1 MKNIIK
7 RILCVNMLLALVFS
21 LAVFSVSAED
31 GEKKGDDESFFSEM
45 FDEVKEHSAEIFS
58 LLTLVGSCV
67 LAFSYKNGLM
77 PTLKKGVGGIGGA
90 VNDIKDYTVRTE
102 KSVEELGRLTKD
114 ELDGLSRLL
123 SGAED
128 TVTEIKER
136 LVSIEDGAK
145 RSKRLECV
153 IEAELELLYN
163 IFMFSSMPEYQK
175 AAISKKMEEI
185 KDALSG
191 EAVTDGEKE
200 DGI

>member
-7 RILCVNMLLALVFS
+7 RILCVTMLTALVFS

-31 GEKKGDDESFFSEM
+31 GVKKSDDDSFFTEM
-45 FDEVKEHSAEIFS
+45 FAEVKEHSAEIFS

-102 KSVEELGRLTKD
+102 KSVEELGRFTKE
-114 ELDGLSRLL
+114 ELDGLARLL
-123 SGAED
+123 GGAES
-128 TVTEIKER
+128 TVSEIKER
-136 LVSIEDGAK
+136 LSSLEDGAK

-175 AAISKKMEEI
+175 AAVSKKMEEL
-185 KDALSG
+185 KVALG
-191 EAVTDGEKE
+191 EEAVTDNEQK